1 MVNKKR
7 HDTNGMHMLQTE
19 ARDQENQEKWT
30 AFHQRRTILKAHC
43 RHIQAHKR
51 ETRAYSFPDSARN
64 KWPPA
69 AKPTSRKWHPN
80 LPKQQKKGWLI
91 LVAVAPTSTCW
102 RALHPNLLVPIPPSG
117 HHAASSDWCR
127 DLILV
132 RSTHGHRWP
141 NPNLTGVITSRSAPK
156 KLRIASEMD
165 L

>member
-1 MVNKKR
+1 MTQTACICCRQKHVTRKTKKNEPHFIR
-7 HDTNGMHMLQTE
+7 E
-19 ARDQENQEKWT
+19 ASGP
-30 AFHQRRTILKAHC
+30 
-43 RHIQAHKR
+43 AHKR
-51 ETRAYSFPDSARN
+51 HNRAYSFPDSARN

-91 LVAVAPTSTCW
+91 LVAAAPTSTCW

-117 HHAASSDWCR
+117 HHAAASDWCR

-141 NPNLTGVITSRSAPK
+141 NPNLTGVITTRSAPK